1 MTAKHDRD
9 GILGAKFVVKWGGC
23 YLAPARWTYD
33 RARAIRYATRAEA
46 EAALIDVMPAAFY
59 PPRVVRLLPRQ
70 GR

>member
-46 EAALIDVMPAAFY
+46 DAAATEAVPARYY
-59 PPRVVRLLPRQ
+59 PARVVRLVPRQ
-70 GR
+70 DG